1 MKTTIAGLRRN
12 YSQKKL
18 LEGQVARNPFRQF
31 EKWWK
36 TTLRSAIPE
45 PNAMLLATASKKGI
59 PSGRV
64 VLLKDYSDKGFV
76 FFTNYESAKAKQLN
90 ENPRASLVFFWKEL
104 ERQVRITGTVRKI
117 KERESD
123 VYFST
128 RPTNSR
134 IGAWA
139 SPQSRI
145 ITGRRWLDD
154 NFRGM
159 QSQFEGKKISRPA
172 HWGGY
177 IVKPSAI
184 EFWQGRPN
192 RLHDRLLYTL
202 QKNGRWKMVRLAP

>member
-1 MKTTIAGLRRN
+1 
-12 YSQKKL
+12 
-18 LEGQVARNPFRQF
+18 
-31 EKWWK
+31 
-36 TTLRSAIPE
+36 
-45 PNAMLLATASKKGI
+45 MLLATASKKGI